1 MDGTMDGT
9 AQLLESDRRF
19 LVHPLHHP
27 EDHRTPLLVT
37 EGRGAMLH
45 LADGREVIDGLA
57 GLWNVN
63 VGHGRGELADAAAGQ
78 MRKIAYASA
87 YVGATN
93 EPAIR
98 LAEKIVKH
106 AYAEQLGGL
115 LHDRRRRI
123 ERVRLQDRALFLEGA
138 GQAGKDQVH
147 LAHAR
152 LSRRHDGGDER
163 DRHGRR
169 ITRCS
174 GRWCRVSSRSRRP
187 IRIAG
192 RATRSAASAPPRRSS
207 RRSCAEGPETVAGVI
222 CEPVMGAG
230 GVIVPPDSYFPKLRE
245 ICDKYDVL
253 LIADEVITGFG
264 RTGRWFALG
273 HWGVEP
279 DIVSFAKGVTSGY
292 LPLGGNILSKRVHDA
307 ILNAPLDRRYMHAAT
322 YSGHPVCCAV
332 GLRNVEI
339 IDSEGLVDRAAV
351 MGKRLLDNLKQEL
364 GDLPVVGDIRGLGM
378 MCGVEL
384 VADRGTKAPAL
395 GLGVKVAREAMS
407 RGLLA
412 RARPGSADPAI
423 GDTICLSPPLST
435 PEEILDRIPRILREF
450 DRRRD
455 EIIASFPTSQPRRK
469 PGSTSPPHDVLRLYT
484 GEPAASDVI
493 HRNDR

>member
-1 MDGTMDGT
+1 MDGI
-9 AQLLESDRRF
+9 AQLLESDRRY

-27 EDHRTPLLVT
+27 EEHKAPLLV
-37 EGRGAMLH
+37 ESGRGAMLH

-98 LAEKIVKH
+98 LGEKIVNH
-106 AYAEQLGGL
+106 AYANSSAVYYTTGGAESNESAFKTARFFWKINDKPNKTKFISR
-115 LHDRRRRI
+115 LHGYHG
-123 ERVRLQDRALFLEGA
+123 VTMAAMSATGMPAYHKMFGPLVPGFV
-138 GQAGKDQVH
+138 QV
-147 LAHAR
+147 
-152 LSRRHDGGDER
+152 
-163 DRHGRR
+163 
-169 ITRCS
+169 
-174 GRWCRVSSRSRRP
+174 
-187 IRIAG
+187 
-192 RATRSAASAPPRRSS
+192 APPYPYRWQGNQE
-207 RRSCAEGPETVAGVI
+207 CGVGAAEAVEKAILAEGPDTVAAVI

-230 GVIVPPDSYFPKLRE
+230 GVIVPPDSYFPKLRQ
-245 ICDKYDVL
+245 ICDQYDVL

-307 ILNAPLDRRYMHAAT
+307 ILGAPLDRRYMHAAT

-339 IDSEGLVDRAAV
+339 IESEGLVERAAV
-351 MGKRLLDNLKQEL
+351 KGPALLAALKQEL
-364 GDLPVVGDIRGLGM
+364 GDLPNVGEVRGLGM

-384 VADRGTKAPAL
+384 VADKATKAPAL
-395 GLGVKVAREAMS
+395 GVGVKVAREAMA

-412 RARPGSADPAI
+412 RARPGGADPAT
-423 GDTICLSPPLST
+423 GDTVCLCPPLST
-435 PEEILDRIPRILREF
+435 PDDILDSIPKILRES
-450 DRRRD
+450 
-455 EIIASFPTSQPRRK
+455 IIAATK
-469 PGSTSPPHDVLRLYT
+469 
-484 GEPAASDVI
+484 
-493 HRNDR
+493 